1 MALEALKAEIALLLE
16 MTGNAPHDR
25 YEFYIQLKEKL
36 NEFRVFG
43 NTPPNDFL
51 ELLMISWSLRPNSI
65 GSFQELIGRTV
76 LRILDSW
83 KGFNSPQPQAPPVC
97 VRPHLPNLR

>member
-51 ELLMISWSLRPNSI
+51 ELEAELDREFSRARRP
-65 GSFQELIGRTV
+65 
-76 LRILDSW
+76 D
-83 KGFNSPQPQAPPVC
+83 
-97 VRPHLPNLR
+97 RPSHPR